1 MKTKKNKFGMS
12 GLQLQE
18 QKHLIPGYILLSLWC
33 IFIFA
38 MLGWILMAALSTT
51 REIFSDTLLAS
62 GLHWENFK
70 KVITQ
75 GHLMTA
81 FMNSLLYSSSSVFLS
96 VLISAPCAYGLAR
109 FRFPLNSTIQK
120 LLVIGLGVPGVMI
133 IMPLFTIV
141 SYLNMGDSK
150 LTLILIYVVTSI
162 PFNVF
167 YLLPCFAD
175 ISPTYEEAAAID
187 GCGPLRAFWTIVFPL
202 AGSTVTTLIIF
213 QFIGKWNEYFTAL
226 IFAGSTEN
234 MSLSVALYQL
244 IVAMTR
250 EGGWSGMFA
259 AVSFVSA
266 PTIILYILLS
276 KRIIG
281 GVTAGGIKG

>member
-1 MKTKKNKFGMS
+1 MKNKKKKFGLS

-18 QKHLIPGYILLSLWC
+18 QKHLIPGYILLTLWC
-33 IFIFA
+33 VFIFA

-51 REIFSDTLLAS
+51 KEIFSDQLLAS
-62 GLHWENFK
+62 GFHWENFV
-70 KVITQ
+70 KVIKQ
-75 GHLMTA
+75 GHLMNA
-81 FMNSLLYSSSSVFLS
+81 FLNSLLYSGTSVFLS
-96 VLISAPCAYGLAR
+96 ILISAPCAYGLAR
-109 FRFPLNSTIQK
+109 FNFKLNATIQK
-120 LLVIGLGVPGVMI
+120 LLVVGLGVPGVMI
-133 IMPLFTIV
+133 IMPLFTIS
-141 SYLNMGDSK
+141 SYLNMADSK
-150 LTLILIYVVTSI
+150 LTLILVYIVTSI

-167 YLLPCFAD
+167 YLLPSFSV

-187 GCGPLRAFWTIVFPL
+187 GCGPLRTFWTIVFPL
-202 AGSTVTTLIIF
+202 AGSTVTTLVIF
-213 QFIGKWNEYFTAL
+213 QFIGKWNEYFCAL
-226 IFAGSTEN
+226 IFAGSTKN

>member
-1 MKTKKNKFGMS
+1 MKTKKKFGMS

-18 QKHLIPGYILLSLWC
+18 QKHLIPGYITLSLWC
-33 IFIFA
+33 IFIFS
-38 MLGWILMAALSTT
+38 MLGWIVMAALSTT
-51 REIFSDTLLAS
+51 REIFSDALLES
-62 GLHWENFK
+62 GMHWENFT
-70 KVITQ
+70 KVIKQ

-109 FRFPLNSTIQK
+109 FKFSLNASIQK
-120 LLVIGLGVPGVMI
+120 LLVIGLGVPSVMV

-150 LTLILIYVVTSI
+150 FTLILIYMVTSI

-167 YLLPCFAD
+167 YLLPCFTD

-187 GCGPLRAFWTIVFPL
+187 GCGPMRAFWQIVFPL
-202 AGSTVTTLIIF
+202 ASSTVTTLVIF
-213 QFIGKWNEYFTAL
+213 QFIGKWNEYFCAL
-226 IFAGSTEN
+226 IFAGSTQN

-250 EGGWSGMFA
+250 EGGWAGMFA

-266 PTIILYILLS
+266 PTIVLYILLS